1 MYLCH
6 VCKTGIDQTCYWS
19 DTLIFWYVNV
29 LCALKGFSYANMV
42 VYIIRLVPLLS
53 SDLHYT
59 QPCWTAFPISFQ
71 ENVAISCW
79 IGRNTLS
86 LLFVHWN
93 IREWVLNFTLVVCG
107 LVKAMCM
114 SCIQLLQTYNIR
126 LHSFI
131 GAPTKKNI
139 TPLYICRSICRHYIE
154 MPTHWE
160 E

>member
-1 MYLCH
+1 MC
-6 VCKTGIDQTCYWS
+6 
-19 DTLIFWYVNV
+19 
-29 LCALKGFSYANMV
+29 CALKGFSYA
-42 VYIIRLVPLLS
+42 VYIRLVPLLS

-71 ENVAISCW
+71 ENVTINYLAELVSI
-79 IGRNTLS
+79 IGIYIYTLS

-93 IREWVLNFTLVVCG
+93 IREWVVNFSLVCG
-107 LVKAMCM
+107 LVKATKSMSM

-139 TPLYICRSICRHYIE
+139 TLLYICRLVSLMWISNCFWYNVH
-154 MPTHWE
+154 TCKKLQAKS
-160 E
+160 